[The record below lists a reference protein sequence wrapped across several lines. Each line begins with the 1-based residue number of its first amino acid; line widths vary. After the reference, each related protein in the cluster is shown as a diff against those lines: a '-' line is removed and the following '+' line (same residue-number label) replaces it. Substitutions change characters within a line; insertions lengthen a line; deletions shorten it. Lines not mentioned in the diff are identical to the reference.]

1 MYHAHESEITGL
13 LPHTDEVPIPTCRD
27 MSELVTDYLDG
38 ALPLRARLE
47 ARMHLFLCTACQ
59 QYFDQIRQTVRLLG
73 DASRAAPAADTERRL
88 LNQVG
93 DGLAPKPGDPG

>member
-1 MYHAHESEITGL
+1 
-13 LPHTDEVPIPTCRD
+13 

-59 QYFDQIRQTVRLLG
+59 RYFEQIRQTVRLLG
-73 DASRAAPAADTERRL
+73 GAPLVAPAADIERRL
-88 LNQVG
+88 LSQVG
-93 DGLAPKPGDPG
+93 DALAQKPRGPR

>member
-1 MYHAHESEITGL
+1 
-13 LPHTDEVPIPTCRD
+13 

-38 ALPLRARLE
+38 ALPLRARLQ

-73 DASRAAPAADTERRL
+73 GAPRAAPAADTERRL
-88 LNQVG
+88 LSQVG
-93 DGLAPKPGDPG
+93 GGLARKPGDPE